1 MERKTSRTEDSAST
15 IVEIGSIRIG
25 HDPFPVIAGPCAV
38 ESVEQ
43 MYEVAN
49 SVAESGGAILRGGAY
64 KHNGTPYGFRGLGR
78 EGVKI
83 LAQAGRAAGLPVV
96 TQVLEQAEAENAA
109 EFVDLLEIG
118 SGSMQDFELLRA
130 VGRIGKPVLLRRGP
144 SATIDEWL
152 WAAEYLL
159 AEGNDQVVMV
169 ERGVRTFGNNRGS
182 DMLDLTAVP
191 HLKELTHLPV
201 MVDPSHAAGSAHK
214 VQPLALAA
222 QGVGADGVIIEV
234 HPHPEGA
241 RTASP
246 QLNLEAFAAL
256 MTSLGIN
263 RLRQHIDQLDRQ
275 VVQLLARRQDL
286 ALEIGR
292 TKAERGL
299 PIYMPDRETEL
310 LAVIEEEAAHAGI
323 DAGHVR
329 ALFHLV
335 LAESKRLQE
344 QLRALENAQTPA
356 ELAEPGQGSS
366 VDPTR

>member
-1 MERKTSRTEDSAST
+1 MDRKTSRTEGNVST
-15 IVEIGSIRIG
+15 VVEIGSIRIG
-25 HDPFPVIAGPCAV
+25 HDPFPVIAGPCAI
-38 ESVEQ
+38 ESEEQ
-43 MYEVAN
+43 MNEVAVA
-49 SVAESGGAILRGGAY
+49 VAEAGGAILRGGAY

-83 LAQAGRAAGLPVV
+83 LAAAGQSVGLPVV

-130 VGRIGKPVLLRRGP
+130 VGRLGKPVLLRRGP
-144 SATIDEWL
+144 SATLDEWL

-159 AEGNDQVVMV
+159 AEGNGQVVMV

-191 HLKELTHLPV
+191 HMKELTHLPV

-222 QGVGADGVIIEV
+222 QGVGADGIIIEV

-241 RTASP
+241 RTAGP
-246 QLNLEAFAAL
+246 QLTLEGFAAL
-256 MTSLGIN
+256 MASLGIN

-292 TKAERGL
+292 TKAHRGL
-299 PIYMPDRETEL
+299 PIYMPDRESEL
-310 LAVIEEEAAHAGI
+310 LTVIEEEASHAGI

-329 ALFHLV
+329 ALFQLV
-335 LAESKRLQE
+335 LAESRRLQ
-344 QLRALENAQTPA
+344 QRLRASEAAQTPP
-356 ELAEPGQGSS
+356 ETP
-366 VDPTR
+366 